1 MRQSFLTKA
10 VLEESHTASEYMQ
23 WVQSLVAQVKAE
35 HDGLR
40 RIRLRKGLANQ
51 LMNEAFPIGLWAFRY
66 FGGSE
71 HVSIN
76 LKIGSQT
83 FDAIVS
89 DGRNQGSSV
98 KYVEVTMAYEG
109 EDDFLRMCE
118 LHEKG
123 EVSGLGPVT
132 RSGTKR
138 TRKTIDVAMEAVSQ
152 AEVLRRERDRVGQ
165 AIVRKLGKPYPPN
178 TVLLIGFDDT
188 MAFDRQENIENLE
201 TTISEHLP
209 KLKEFHS
216 IAIVGL
222 QKGLFICW
230 PTDSTI

>member
-1 MRQSFLTKA
+1 M
-10 VLEESHTASEYMQ
+10 
-23 WVQSLVAQVKAE
+23 
-35 HDGLR
+35 
-40 RIRLRKGLANQ
+40 ANQ